1 MTTMKSTSDLEKDYR
16 NSITSLDVTRK
27 ALEEE
32 AEGIISELEAPSG
45 PDFDGPPMGINTPL
59 VDADGYPRGDVD
71 IYRARSLRGRLA
83 VIRTDHKLLMK
94 QMEDSLV
101 HLAVLKKPAG
111 ALDDDEEL
119 KLRTAPKP
127 KPKFDPRTGKWV
139 VKNWDGSVAG
149 IPGGDQRSFEAL
161 QAGTIKEEHTSI
173 ARAHTT
179 ATPQPQ
185 PQQLPVSMNSSTVP
199 FARINAV
206 APHSPAATAGLLEG
220 DLVTRIGTVDHEN
233 HRQLAAIGE
242 LVPLVAE
249 QEGSLSIVVLRDD
262 IIQELTLKPQPWDG
276 RGLLGCHIVPYIE

>member
-1 MTTMKSTSDLEKDYR
+1 MTTMNSNSDLQKDYR
-16 NSITSLDVTRK
+16 NSITSLDLTRK

-32 AEGIISELEAPSG
+32 AEGIVSELEAPSG
-45 PDFDGPPMGINTPL
+45 PDFDGLPMGIDTPL

-83 VIRTDHKLLMK
+83 VIRTDHKALMK

-101 HLAVLKKPAG
+101 HLAELKNPTG
-111 ALDDDEEL
+111 AKDEEEL

-161 QAGTIKEEHTSI
+161 QAGTIQEEHTSI
-173 ARAHTT
+173 ARAHTA
-179 ATPQPQ
+179 ATPQ

-199 FARINAV
+199 FARINVV
-206 APHSPAATAGLLEG
+206 ALHSPAATAGLSEG
-220 DLVTRIGTVDHEN
+220 DIVTRFGTVHHEN

-249 QEGSLSIVVLRDD
+249 QKGALNIVVLRDHV
-262 IIQELTLKPQPWDG
+262 IHELTLKPQPWDG
-276 RGLLGCHIVPYIE
+276 RGLLGCHIVPYTE